1 VGSIHIGGRRSL
13 VMQSV
18 SRGDYVV
25 AHDGSGNKKKS
36 FLFKV
41 ESISKGIA
49 EGTIEK
55 DSHIKSRRFTIEAP
69 VKNVIVNLGADPYP
83 GKAYGHDLSTIYR
96 GRKTHDFFGPTYWMY
111 SPSNEIKTELFKA
124 MDRAAKV
131 LKTHQLEFVVNPNT
145 CIWEIQPNNGE
156 LYAGMYK
163 RMKNPEKSP
172 HRLQIR
178 PEVLPSTEFPYV
190 IYHELGHHLHYEH
203 VTGKKLNAQWIELFN
218 TTIAVTSIK
227 KEKSQELLDALLA
240 QQDDLPSTFKS
251 NLSEEDTLVYKT
263 ILKTI
268 TTQHSVTVKELDIL
282 FEADYKDEIKGV
294 WPVRGFSKKDLAPVV
309 SDYACK
315 NYRELFAESFAFR
328 MSGKKLPKAVDALL
342 DKSISYAKANR
353 ERN

>member
-1 VGSIHIGGRRSL
+1 VVEL
-13 VMQSV
+13 EQEMQSV
-18 SRGDYVV
+18 SKGDYVI
-25 AHDGSGNKKKS
+25 ANDGSGNKKKT

-41 ESISKGIA
+41 ESINKGIA
-49 EGTIEK
+49 EGTVEK
-55 DSHIKSRRFTIEAP
+55 DSHIKSRRFTAEAP
-69 VKNVIVNLGADPYP
+69 LKNIVINLGPDPYP
-83 GKAYGHDLSTIYR
+83 GKAYGHDVSTLYR

-111 SPSNEIKTELFKA
+111 DASNEVKADLFKA
-124 MDRAAKV
+124 FDKAERT
-131 LKTHQLEFVVNPNT
+131 LKHNGLEFLANPNT

-163 RMKNPEKSP
+163 RMKDPEKSP

-178 PEVLPSTEFPYV
+178 PEVMPSTEYPYV
-190 IYHELGHHLHYEH
+190 IFHEIGHHCHLEH

-240 QQDDLPSTFKS
+240 QGDDLPSTFKA
-251 NLSEEDTLVYKT
+251 NLSEEDTLVYQT

-268 TTQHSVTVKELDIL
+268 SSQHSVTVKELDIL

-309 SDYACK
+309 SEYACK
-315 NYRELFAESFAFR
+315 NYKELFAESFAFR
-328 MSGKKLPKAVDALL
+328 MVGKKLSKAVDSLL
-342 DKSISYAKANR
+342 DKSLSYAKANR
-353 ERN
+353 EK